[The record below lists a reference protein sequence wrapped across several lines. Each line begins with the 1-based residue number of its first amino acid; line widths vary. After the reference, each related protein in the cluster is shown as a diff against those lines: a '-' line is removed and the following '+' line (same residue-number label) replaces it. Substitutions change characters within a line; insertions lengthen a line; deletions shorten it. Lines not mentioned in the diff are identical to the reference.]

1 MNLLHFAVASV
12 VLVLAQSNPDEV
24 TVLPGWKGAL
34 PSKHYSGYLNIPG
47 GKHHHYWHVESE
59 GNPSLDPLVFWFNG
73 GPGCSS
79 MGGFFTEQGP
89 FLVNDD
95 LTLTTNEG
103 RWNTF
108 ANMVFTESPAGAGYA
123 YADTPAGYNHNDTSA
138 AIDNLNAILQFLTKF
153 PAYKNRDI
161 YLAGESYAGIYV
173 PTLAQQ
179 IVRSHSSDINL
190 KGILVGNGC
199 IGSDVGAC
207 SGNEGGQIDINF
219 MKDRALI
226 SVKAYNAV
234 VQACGSDWTSDTC
247 QTAVNDATDQTGPI
261 DVYNIY
267 YPCASNLDANSSH
280 ILRDPAHPNFP
291 WFAPPSIVDKAV
303 ALKQG
308 PQACFVDNDPVTK
321 YLNKAVV
328 KAAIHISP
336 NAKGEWRVCGP
347 RVGGGY
353 DFNYD
358 STEKDETKDVYPELI
373 RNSLRVMIFNG
384 DVDLCVPYNG
394 NAHWT
399 SVFGEVLGVVE
410 EWRPWLVD
418 KQVAGYVTTYKS
430 NFTFAT
436 VKGAGHMVPEFQ
448 PAAGKALAQRF
459 IANTPL

>member
-1 MNLLHFAVASV
+1 M
-12 VLVLAQSNPDEV
+12 
-24 TVLPGWKGAL
+24 
-34 PSKHYSGYLNIPG
+34 
-47 GKHHHYWHVESE
+47 
-59 GNPSLDPLVFWFNG
+59 
-73 GPGCSS
+73 
-79 MGGFFTEQGP
+79 
-89 FLVNDD
+89 
-95 LTLTTNEG
+95 
-103 RWNTF
+103 
-108 ANMVFTESPAGAGYA
+108 
-123 YADTPAGYNHNDTSA
+123 
-138 AIDNLNAILQFLTKF
+138 
-153 PAYKNRDI
+153 
-161 YLAGESYAGIYV
+161 
-173 PTLAQQ
+173 
-179 IVRSHSSDINL
+179 
-190 KGILVGNGC
+190 
-199 IGSDVGAC
+199 
-207 SGNEGGQIDINF
+207 
-219 MKDRALI
+219 
-226 SVKAYNAV
+226 
-234 VQACGSDWTSDTC
+234 
-247 QTAVNDATDQTGPI
+247 
-261 DVYNIY
+261 
-267 YPCASNLDANSSH
+267 
-280 ILRDPAHPNFP
+280 
-291 WFAPPSIVDKAV
+291 
-303 ALKQG
+303 
-308 PQACFVDNDPVTK
+308 
-321 YLNKAVV
+321 V